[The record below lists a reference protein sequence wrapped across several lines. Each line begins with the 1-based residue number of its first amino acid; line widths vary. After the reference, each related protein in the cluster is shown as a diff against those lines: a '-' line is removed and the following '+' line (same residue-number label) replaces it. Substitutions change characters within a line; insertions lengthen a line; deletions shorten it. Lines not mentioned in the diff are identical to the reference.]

1 MLCFSD
7 MGGFILSLLCQ
18 VHLPP
23 MLRISDMLDIVSAQ
37 YNNDHY
43 QMVSV
48 FYDVRIYIYK
58 PITIVPF
65 TQ

>member
-1 MLCFSD
+1 
-7 MGGFILSLLCQ
+7 
-18 VHLPP
+18 
-23 MLRISDMLDIVSAQ
+23 MLDIVSAQ